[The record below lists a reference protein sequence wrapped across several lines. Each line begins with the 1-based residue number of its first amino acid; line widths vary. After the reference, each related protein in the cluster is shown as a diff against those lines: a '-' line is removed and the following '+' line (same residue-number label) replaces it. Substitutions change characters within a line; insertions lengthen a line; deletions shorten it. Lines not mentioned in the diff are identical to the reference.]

1 MLSAQEARQNT
12 ALATERQRTDTGQKL
27 MKVIN
32 AASEQGSVC
41 ATFYPRNTFEQAVAL
56 ELLEQAKYV
65 CHLKPAKDQ
74 RDNTEI
80 RISWAG
86 DDV

>member
-12 ALATERQRTDTGQKL
+12 ALATERQRADTGQKL

-41 ATFYPRNTFEQAVAL
+41 ATFYPRNTFEQSIAM
-56 ELLEQAKYV
+56 ELLGNAGYV
-65 CHLKPAKDQ
+65 AHAKPAKDQ
-74 RDNTEI
+74 RDNASI
-80 RISWAG
+80 VIGWAG
-86 DDV
+86 DV